1 MCSTSILIQLHKRP
15 DYCYLTAYS
24 NLLGNESKGEHLNVM
39 LDISGFLLCM
49 HALERY
55 EGYPDSSHF
64 LTLVA

>member
-39 LDISGFLLCM
+39 LDISDFLLPAV
-49 HALERY
+49 HACIGEI
-55 EGYPDSSHF
+55 
-64 LTLVA
+64 